1 MKTFKLL
8 TILLSLFI
16 TVSCSSDDDS
26 RDNNNDNNG
35 NNDNRTAILTAKV
48 NGEDFIATRVRIN
61 FVVDHGGRRKIG
73 CEAEDADGNN
83 MTFAIQADTV
93 GRFEATGGAS
103 NPETSSL
110 DFTYTPAGQVGS
122 AGFASM
128 NNEAVVTFTEVYDYD
143 GNDMRISGTFEF
155 DVSSGNAGSF
165 DITDGVFQDVT
176 WDW

>member
-1 MKTFKLL
+1 MKSIK
-8 TILLSLFI
+8 SLFPLI
-16 TVSCSSDDDS
+16 CFALAIGCSSDDDT
-26 RDNNNDNNG
+26 NNNTNNDQNG
-35 NNDNRTAILTAKV
+35 NNDYTPALTAKV
-48 NGEDFIATRVRIN
+48 NGDDFIATRVRIN
-61 FVVDHGGRRKIG
+61 FIVSHGGRRKIG

-128 NNEAVVTFTEVYDYD
+128 NNQAVVTFTEVYDYD

-155 DVSSGNAGSF
+155 DVSSANAGSF